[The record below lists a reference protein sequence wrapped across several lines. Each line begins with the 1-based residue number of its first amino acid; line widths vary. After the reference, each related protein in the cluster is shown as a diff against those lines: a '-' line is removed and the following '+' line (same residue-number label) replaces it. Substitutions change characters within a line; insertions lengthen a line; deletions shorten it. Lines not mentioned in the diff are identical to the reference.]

1 MAYYGVDYG
10 DMANAAKALK
20 KSFNALPLKEAA
32 GETLAE
38 ENFNKTECNSIDTQN
53 LPGAK

>member
-1 MAYYGVDYG
+1 
-10 DMANAAKALK
+10 MANAAKALK